1 MAGRGRLR
9 RKLVVNEKTAF
20 AYVRCGLPDEWE
32 EYYLS
37 LETRYPS
44 RSTKNRWFYDQWNCV
59 RRFAR
64 KNGIDLRRRFF
75 DPEGS
80 PRKLHDPLPLPR
92 RRQLAALYLAVQR
105 LGVRKVLV
113 DDRCRLDSDEAVQS
127 LLVEAFR
134 QAGVTIIEASTG
146 FTLSEVL
153 PRDEVLTTC
162 GPDRSRTARRQVALW
177 KAMAARLKNQSGL
190 GRRPFGALPD
200 EAPALARIRELYRVL
215 PKSQWRTRKG
225 VVQKRRSFAE
235 IAAILNG
242 EEVPT
247 RTGRAWS
254 ARTVHGILD
263 RLGLI
268 PGRKPRQ

>member
-1 MAGRGRLR
+1 
-9 RKLVVNEKTAF
+9 
-20 AYVRCGLPDEWE
+20 
-32 EYYLS
+32 
-37 LETRYPS
+37 
-44 RSTKNRWFYDQWNCV
+44 
-59 RRFAR
+59 
-64 KNGIDLRRRFF
+64 
-75 DPEGS
+75 
-80 PRKLHDPLPLPR
+80 
-92 RRQLAALYLAVQR
+92 
-105 LGVRKVLV
+105 
-113 DDRCRLDSDEAVQS
+113 
-127 LLVEAFR
+127 
-134 QAGVTIIEASTG
+134 
-146 FTLSEVL
+146 
-153 PRDEVLTTC
+153 
-162 GPDRSRTARRQVALW
+162 
-177 KAMAARLKNQSGL
+177 MAARLKNQSGL
-190 GRRPFGALPD
+190 GRRPFGALLD